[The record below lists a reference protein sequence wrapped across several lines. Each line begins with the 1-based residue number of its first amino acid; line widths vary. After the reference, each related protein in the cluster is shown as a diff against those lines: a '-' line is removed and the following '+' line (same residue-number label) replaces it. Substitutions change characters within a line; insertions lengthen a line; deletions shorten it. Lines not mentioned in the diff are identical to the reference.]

1 MGSVNCD
8 AERKRSQ
15 WSAQTAA
22 PQPPLPPPAAT
33 PAEKLAGGSQDQQA
47 KHRTA
52 LTQPSAAASPKAAQ
66 PCAAD
71 AAQQVSAARPSSSG
85 NRPGRLSY
93 LFFYKV
99 SESCRSCSLR
109 AAACPPLRCCL
120 AFRIPASYRCMAHR
134 PRRRWSRSDA
144 RHTRKTGSRE
154 EILVFSPV
162 SSAALNLGS
171 GADASSSA
179 RSKICSSPG
188 GTAAVTS

>member
-1 MGSVNCD
+1 LGPVNCD

-52 LTQPSAAASPKAAQ
+52 LTQPCAAASPKAAQ

-85 NRPGRLSY
+85 NRPGRLSLSFFLQSVGELSL
-93 LFFYKV
+93 LFPGGCRLSPAEMLSRVPHSRFV
-99 SESCRSCSLR
+99 SMHGAS
-109 AAACPPLRCCL
+109 AAAPMVKVR
-120 AFRIPASYRCMAHR
+120 RASHPEDRLKGR
-134 PRRRWSRSDA
+134 DPGLQPRQFGRAQLGQRR
-144 RHTRKTGSRE
+144 
-154 EILVFSPV
+154 
-162 SSAALNLGS
+162 
-171 GADASSSA
+171 
-179 RSKICSSPG
+179 
-188 GTAAVTS
+188 